1 MLVERRR
8 FWLLPVALGALALGN
23 GASAADGAPESEFL
37 EYLGSWDESDE
48 DWLTVAEWP
57 DRSADSNDADKKRDK
72 RQDDEQES

>member
-1 MLVERRR
+1 VSVERRR
-8 FWLLPVALGALALGN
+8 VWLLPMALGALALGN
-23 GASAADGAPESEFL
+23 GASATDGAPDTEFL

-57 DRSADSNDADKKRDK
+57 KRSVDSSDAGKKQDK

>member
-1 MLVERRR
+1 MAKR
-8 FWLLPVALGALALGN
+8 FLGAFLLCICSVAVV
-23 GASAADGAPESEFL
+23 ADEELPEIEFL

-57 DRSADSNDADKKRDK
+57 KRSVDSSDAGKQQDK